1 MKRELTDSSQEA
13 LVDRRTV
20 PRLDIEQVR
29 ARLRRAAE
37 EECVPGS
44 EAYKR
49 AALHALIM
57 DRLAPLLRE
66 RPTYVPASWRT
77 GGQGGRTGNSS
88 TTGNSNTGQ
97 SSTTDNWNTGN

>member
-1 MKRELTDSSQEA
+1 MKRELADSSQEA

-66 RPTYVPASWRT
+66 RPTYVPPSWRA
-77 GGQGGRTGNSS
+77 GGQGGNSS
-88 TTGNSNTGQ
+88 TTGNSSTGQ
-97 SSTTDNWNTGN
+97 SSTTGSWNTGNYS

>member
-1 MKRELTDSSQEA
+1 MKRELTYSSQAA

-44 EAYKR
+44 EAYRR

-57 DRLAPLLRE
+57 DRLAPLLRAE
-66 RPTYVPASWRT
+66 TYVPPSWRT
-77 GGQGGRTGNSS
+77 GGQGGNSS

-97 SSTTDNWNTGN
+97 SSTTGNWNTGNYS